1 MIRHINNR
9 LIKLMP
15 WIMDY
20 RMATSHHHLRL
31 SCRRTAST
39 HCVVPAASFN
49 RSTARVHHHI
59 INCRVPRTRRLHTNR
74 IDRSQG
80 FSWSSSHII
89 KDRNPKLITALN
101 IPDNKSQGPFRSTHS
116 VRNSPTSPIKLC
128 KVVVST
134 LWQYTSQWWMDSAPL
149 THVAKRPVSVF
160 NQLSRVKNLPER
172 LSHPHQ

>member
-1 MIRHINNR
+1 MNYGLPNGHQSSSSKAFLPPHSKYSLRSSRR
-9 LIKLMP
+9 LLQSI
-15 WIMDY
+15 DS
-20 RMATSHHHLRL
+20 ACTSPHNQL
-31 SCRRTAST
+31 SCST
-39 HCVVPAASFN
+39 DTPSAYQPN
-49 RSTARVHHHI
+49 W
-59 INCRVPRTRRLHTNR
+59 PLTRIH
-74 IDRSQG
+74 
-80 FSWSSSHII
+80 WASSHII